1 MIVSADVRLIAEE
14 QDQAEWLKTAGPEQT
29 SMAEEGGGFIS
40 RTRLVESSC
49 RHFLAWVNRWQD
61 DGFRPL
67 YDSWI
72 QRLEPAAPI
81 DFAGGEQAEWLG
93 LDEHGGA
100 LVKLDGKPSS
110 VMPHELEAVCGIP
123 VLP

>member
-1 MIVSADVRLIAEE
+1 L
-14 QDQAEWLKTAGPEQT
+14 
-29 SMAEEGGGFIS
+29 AEEGGGFIS

-67 YDSWI
+67 YDSWM
-72 QRLEPAAPI
+72 QRLEASAPI

-93 LDEHGGA
+93 LDENGGA
-100 LVKLDGKPSS
+100 LVKLDGKASS
-110 VMPHELEAVCGIP
+110 VMPHELEAVCGTP